1 MHTILLYPNG
11 RRADGIILSASYDLM
26 RVVLKR
32 NSDTVELRRVGGV
45 WTSEDGSRIEFELLA
60 IAGQN
65 GFHGDGDFTAK
76 TLTFT
81 AGSQATG
88 PC

>member
-32 NSDTVELRRVGGV
+32 SADTVELRRVGGV
-45 WTSEDGSRIEFELLA
+45 WTSEDGSRIEFEMLA
-60 IAGQN
+60 IAGIN
-65 GFHGDGDFTAK
+65 GFHDAK
-76 TLTFT
+76 PLTFT
-81 AGSQATG
+81 AGSQSAC